1 MKVVLI
7 LQKGKKM
14 SEPKLIEFTQGLMNV
29 DQVAEYLAIP
39 KSTVYAMSMKAKIP
53 HSHIGKLLR
62 FRKSDIDDW
71 LSEGGCDGKGHE
83 N

>member
-1 MKVVLI
+1 MMQ
-7 LQKGKKM
+7 LQPL
-14 SEPKLIEFTQGLMNV
+14 EIVDGLMNV
-29 DQVAEYLAIP
+29 SQVATYLGIP

-62 FRKSDIDDW
+62 FRKSDIDLW
-71 LSEGGCDGKGHE
+71 LCEGGCDGKGHE